1 MIQHTVTYMM
11 SGCLLPPHLISEM
24 FYLSAS
30 VRYTHNPLLHMV
42 TPMGPYRGSATQ
54 MQPTGGYQDA
64 EDQTNRDGKR
74 WPTASYWQIVLLQ
87 WLPAPVLALRWY
99 SMGFRFSPLCTHVCV
114 KWVPASSQVQSE
126 AIASENSAKK
136 CHFYTTLI
144 QGQSPVMTSS
154 S

>member
-24 FYLSAS
+24 FYRSTS

-42 TPMGPYRGSATQ
+42 TPMRPYWGSATQ

-64 EDQTNRDGKR
+64 EDQTNRDGQR
-74 WPTASYWQIVLLQ
+74 WPTASYWQMVLLQ

-99 SMGFRFSPLCTHVCV
+99 SMGFLFSLSAHTYAWSGSLRLLRCKVKQLHQRILLKSAISIQHLYRDSPL
-114 KWVPASSQVQSE
+114 
-126 AIASENSAKK
+126 
-136 CHFYTTLI
+136 
-144 QGQSPVMTSS
+144 
-154 S
+154 